1 MPMLY
6 LGLGTSRDID
16 LIRAYLL
23 LIEPGNSRNH
33 WNESLIRG
41 ITSDF
46 ADPETLQPIRELPEE
61 SRESAKPRPLF
72 RRCTRLYVA
81 SWSH

>member
-23 LIEPGNSRNH
+23 LKEPGNSRNH

-46 ADPETLQPIRELPEE
+46 ADPRD
-61 SRESAKPRPLF
+61 SSADPGTP
-72 RRCTRLYVA
+72 
-81 SWSH
+81 